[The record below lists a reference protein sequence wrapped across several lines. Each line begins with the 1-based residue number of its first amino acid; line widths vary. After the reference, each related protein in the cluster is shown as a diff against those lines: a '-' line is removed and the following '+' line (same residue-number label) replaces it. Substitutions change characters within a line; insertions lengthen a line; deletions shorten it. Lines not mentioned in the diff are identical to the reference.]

1 MATHDQL
8 VGITIFFTV
17 LNTIT
22 VALRIFARTKLS
34 KGAFGWDDAML
45 IITYV
50 SFARLQFQDYSH
62 WLSTGLTHV
71 IGWVYFVCIVHVR
84 DYSLW
89 LVSESHILLSLVC
102 LIMDLSIRLGPW

>member
-34 KGAFGWDDAML
+34 KGAFGWDDTML

-50 SFARLQFQDYSH
+50 SFARLLFQEYSH
-62 WLSTGLTHV
+62 WLSTELSHG
-71 IGWVYFVCIVHVR
+71 IAWVYIVCIVYFR
-84 DYSLW
+84 NYPLW
-89 LVSESHILLSLVC
+89 LVSGPFSPFARVSHYEVVE
-102 LIMDLSIRLGPW
+102 

>member
-8 VGITIFFTV
+8 VGVTIFFTV

-34 KGAFGWDDAML
+34 KGAFGWDDSML

-50 SFARLQFQDYSH
+50 S
-62 WLSTGLTHV
+62 
-71 IGWVYFVCIVHVR
+71 
-84 DYSLW
+84 
-89 LVSESHILLSLVC
+89 
-102 LIMDLSIRLGPW
+102 

>member
-50 SFARLQFQDYSH
+50 S
-62 WLSTGLTHV
+62 
-71 IGWVYFVCIVHVR
+71 
-84 DYSLW
+84 
-89 LVSESHILLSLVC
+89 LVT
-102 LIMDLSIRLGPW
+102 LG